1 MRYIFKLH
9 PDVMLP
15 QICEVTSGTP
25 ITIRIRRL
33 RYLPVQGCTRIPV
46 LLDWSRTTTGTLLRK
61 GNLACRYVAD
71 TSVVC
76 DKEFLV
82 SKVLAYTVTTIIR
95 IASYFTHEKC
105 SVYVRI
111 VCMCM
116 YCCWFLLVLTSVVY
130 SGIHWKGNNKVYV
143 SAACCTCRSIPRY
156 ISVLH
161 IRMCM
166 DYWFQDDGYLSQ

>member
-1 MRYIFKLH
+1 MGLRVIIAITRKIRVAVRLLFNRYTCRWYYHVWCMRYIFKLH
-9 PDVMLP
+9 PDVMLS

-61 GNLACRYVAD
+61 GNLACLYVTD

-82 SKVLAYTVTTIIR
+82 SNVLAYTVTNIIR

-116 YCCWFLLVLTSVVY
+116 YCC
-130 SGIHWKGNNKVYV
+130 
-143 SAACCTCRSIPRY
+143 
-156 ISVLH
+156 
-161 IRMCM
+161 
-166 DYWFQDDGYLSQ
+166 